1 MALFKICRGNESNL
15 PTTLT
20 DGYAYFCTDTGNFYI
35 DWADSDGNVSREH
48 ISAEYA
54 TKLRYKDDNG
64 EWVEIDAKDLTN
76 TNITVD
82 QVQADYTEVDPN
94 EPSFIK
100 NKIVGY
106 KPDFVPESSW
116 TFSPDSL
123 WNYPNGPKSTA
134 IDEEGI
140 EFIVTWDGVDYP
152 CVSTKFEWKLTVGG
166 NVTYMTYLAIGNPAL
181 MDYANG
187 ISTLISEANGLPFF
201 IGAAYSFAETAG
213 EHSVRIRYADDI
225 IKLDKKFMPDDFT
238 GNVQPNWDETDTT
251 SGSYIQNKPTFA
263 DVATSGSYTDLKNT
277 PSFSKIATSGKYDDL
292 IGQPELKRVAVGGS
306 YNDLKDRLFGNLVAP
321 LEETELTFEV
331 CPDDSF
337 FAGKFVNELS
347 LAQLVEG
354 ESYTVNWGGTV
365 YTLTAKLAQDAVS
378 DNYKTLFDVGDL
390 YLGNA
395 TLLWYL
401 GEYDSTI
408 ADTGEPFAVWFR
420 PDEIGYDVIFTS
432 DTEKTTRT
440 VSITA
445 VNEYI
450 KLDSKY
456 LPDEAAT
463 KEYVQEE
470 IAKIEVS
477 GGDSFTQVQSD
488 WNETNENSSAFIKN
502 KPEVVTAADV
512 VAMLASAGVVV
523 PVAVKDNLLLADSN
537 NDIYIL

>member
-76 TNITVD
+76 ITVD
-82 QVQADYTEVDPN
+82 QVQADYAEVDPN

-100 NKIVGY
+100 NKVVGY
-106 KPDFVPESSW
+106 KPDFVPESTW
-116 TFSPDSL
+116 TFSRDSL
-123 WNYPNGPKSTA
+123 WKYPDGPQSPA
-134 IDEEGI
+134 ISEEGV
-140 EFIVTWDGVDYP
+140 EFIVTWDGVDYS
-152 CVSTKFEWKLTVGG
+152 CVSTRFEYKVPATGS
-166 NVTYMTYLAIGNPAL
+166 TMTYLAIGNPAL
-181 MDYANG
+181 MEYANG
-187 ISTLISEANGLPFF
+187 TTVLVSEANDLPFL
-201 IGAAYSFAETAG
+201 IGNAYSFTETAG
-213 EHSVRIRYADDI
+213 EYSVRIRYADDI
-225 IKLDKKFMPDDFT
+225 LRLDKKFLPEDFAE
-238 GNVQPNWDETDTT
+238 NVQADWGETDTT
-251 SGSYIQNKPTFA
+251 SGSYIQNKPTLA
-263 DVATSGSYTDLKNT
+263 DVATSGEYTDLKNR
-277 PSFSKIATSGKYDDL
+277 PALSKVATSGKYDDL
-292 IGQPELKRVAVGGS
+292 TDLPELKRVAVGGS
-306 YNDLKDRLFGNLVAP
+306 YNELKDRPFGDLVAP
-321 LEETELTFEV
+321 LEEVELTFEAD
-331 CPDDSF
+331 PDDSF
-337 FAGKFVNELS
+337 WGGKITTVLS
-347 LAQLVEG
+347 LGQLVEG
-354 ESYTVNWGGTV
+354 EDYTVNWGGTV
-365 YTLTAKLAQDAVS
+365 YTLTAKCAQDAVS
-378 DNYKTLFDVGDL
+378 GNYKTLFDDGDL

-408 ADTGEPFAVWFR
+408 EDTGEPFAVWFR

-432 DTEKTTRT
+432 DTEATTRT
-440 VSITA
+440 VSIAA
-445 VNEYI
+445 VNECI

-470 IAKIEVS
+470 ISKIEVS
-477 GGDSFTQVQSD
+477 GGGSFTQVQSD

-502 KPEVVTAADV
+502 KPEVVSAADV
-512 VAMLASAGVVV
+512 AAMLASAGVVV
-523 PVAVKDNLLLADSN
+523 PVAVEDNLLLADSN